1 MLDAQ
6 CVKVT
11 VTAEVQA
18 GNLSLLPQSQSM
30 PAQAVWGVRPV
41 PEPLL
46 HTGSHRCVPGRPTR
60 LSVSLFI
67 RGVHNPPHVYF
78 VAELEVEVQ
87 DQNTSSHVWWKVLL
101 LAYG

>member
-18 GNLSLLPQSQSM
+18 GNLSLLLQNQSM

-46 HTGSHRCVPGRPTR
+46 HTGSHRCVPGRPTW

-67 RGVHNPPHVYF
+67 RGVHNPHIVFLLLDYF
-78 VAELEVEVQ
+78 VFV
-87 DQNTSSHVWWKVLL
+87 
-101 LAYG
+101 

>member
-18 GNLSLLPQSQSM
+18 GNLSLLPQNQSM

-46 HTGSHRCVPGRPTR
+46 HRVLTGVSQAGPHG
-60 LSVSLFI
+60 SVS
-67 RGVHNPPHVYF
+67 VY
-78 VAELEVEVQ
+78 LSEVYII
-87 DQNTSSHVWWKVLL
+87 H
-101 LAYG
+101 A

>member
-18 GNLSLLPQSQSM
+18 GNLSLLPQNQSM

-67 RGVHNPPHVYF
+67 RGVHNPHIVFLLLDYF
-78 VAELEVEVQ
+78 VFV
-87 DQNTSSHVWWKVLL
+87 
-101 LAYG
+101 